1 MTATTTARRVTPT
14 ATLLLPA
21 TADRAEWL
29 RARRNGVGS
38 SDIAALMGATTYAGP
53 QHVYYSKV
61 GKLPLESDAGEAA
74 LWGTLHEETVAR
86 EWARRNRAVVRR
98 VGLIAEVEN
107 PWMMCTLDRRCTE
120 CPLNRDVRESCA
132 VEIKT
137 RDKMLAGKWRK
148 DVPDDVLAQVLWQIR
163 IAGYDHLH
171 VAVLIGGN
179 DYRQFTVY
187 RRGNEQL
194 IEDIVTVAS
203 KFWHEHVLTRRVPA
217 ASGAERPETLI
228 EMYERLNPGRTGWT
242 DLETHP
248 TAYWDLA
255 EYVKQRRIESAA
267 RKAKGAAKAR
277 LVEALGG
284 AVYARFDGD
293 DAYSFEE
300 HSRQHVDAARLAER
314 WPDAYADTAKDK
326 PFRKLMVEK
335 RYAKEVL
342 DDVVAA

>member
-1 MTATTTARRVTPT
+1 MNVPTAARRVTPN
-14 ATLLLPA
+14 ATLVLPA

-29 RARRNGVGS
+29 AARRGGVGS

-61 GKLPLESDAGEAA
+61 GRLPLESDAGEAA

-86 EWARRNRAVVRR
+86 EWARRNRTVVRR
-98 VGLIAEVEN
+98 VGLIASVGD

-120 CPLNRDVRESCA
+120 CPLNGEVRESCA

-148 DVPDDVLAQVLWQIR
+148 DIPDDVLAQVLWQIH

-179 DYRQFTVY
+179 DYRQYTIY

-194 IEDIVTVAS
+194 ISDIVTVAS
-203 KFWHEHVLTRRVPA
+203 RFWHEHVLARRVPA
-217 ASGAERPETLI
+217 ALGTERPEELI
-228 EMYERLNPGRTGWT
+228 DLYEQLNPGRTGWI
-242 DLETHP
+242 DLERHP
-248 TAYWDLA
+248 SAYWDVA
-255 EYVKQRRIESAA
+255 EYVKQRRIESDAK
-267 RKAKGAAKAR
+267 KAKDYAKAR
-277 LVEALGG
+277 LVDALGG

-293 DAYSFEE
+293 DAYAFEE
-300 HSRQHVDAARLAER
+300 YSKRHVNVARLAER
-314 WPDAYADTAKDK
+314 WPDAYADAVADK
-326 PFRKLMVEK
+326 PFRKLSIEK
-335 RYAKEVL
+335 RYAQEVR
-342 DDVVAA
+342 DDVAA